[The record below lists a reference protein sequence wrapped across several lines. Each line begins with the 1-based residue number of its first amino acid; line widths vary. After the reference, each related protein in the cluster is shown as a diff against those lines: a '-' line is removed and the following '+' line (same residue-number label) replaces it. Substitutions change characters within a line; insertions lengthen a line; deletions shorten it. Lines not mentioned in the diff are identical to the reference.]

1 MKTLEIISLFNFAP
15 LLQLAAGFYLVF
27 IAIEYKKSFA
37 ALLSEH
43 LYDFKN
49 NLEVRFKSF
58 VIEKCT
64 LDAFGSREHYQK
76 GKGKQALEQTMLKR
90 ERLDSLII
98 TRKKELSTHIDNV
111 CRCDVFR
118 YLSIYM
124 FAYCLVLLFLSGLI
138 TEHNL
143 LFVAGYVAF
152 YTIISCLVVLASI
165 ILSWYVRIIDRCKVL
180 YIEISFVVVALST
193 LLPVIWRLTFDSY
206 WMNIWII
213 ISVLLPFITF
223 LIYMLLFSIKAHTV
237 KRECKQKEQDVKSL
251 FDEIQS
257 EISAM
262 NGQVKQE
269 EREKAF
275 PEE

>member
-1 MKTLEIISLFNFAP
+1 M
-15 LLQLAAGFYLVF
+15 
-27 IAIEYKKSFA
+27 
-37 ALLSEH
+37 
-43 LYDFKN
+43 
-49 NLEVRFKSF
+49 
-58 VIEKCT
+58 
-64 LDAFGSREHYQK
+64 
-76 GKGKQALEQTMLKR
+76 
-90 ERLDSLII
+90 
-98 TRKKELSTHIDNV
+98 
-111 CRCDVFR
+111 
-118 YLSIYM
+118 
-124 FAYCLVLLFLSGLI
+124 
-138 TEHNL
+138 
-143 LFVAGYVAF
+143 FVAGYVAF